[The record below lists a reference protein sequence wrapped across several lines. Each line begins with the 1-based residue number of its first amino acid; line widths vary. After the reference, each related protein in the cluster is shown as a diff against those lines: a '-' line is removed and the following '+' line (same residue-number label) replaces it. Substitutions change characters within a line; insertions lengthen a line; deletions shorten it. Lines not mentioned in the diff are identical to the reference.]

1 MPQIRSVKLLIRY
14 VSGNTTRI
22 LVSKL
27 PTDHLFGYKG
37 YLVEKD
43 WELVG
48 IKESAIPTIES
59 IKFITWI

>member
-14 VSGNTTRI
+14 VSGNNDI

-48 IKESAIPTIES
+48 IKELVIPTIES